1 MYSLFLYTY
10 LFSKKCSR
18 KTMIRTSKA
27 RNFLKQ
33 TKYFIVRYYSTVRV
47 ARDTLKQTI

>member
-1 MYSLFLYTY
+1 
-10 LFSKKCSR
+10 
-18 KTMIRTSKA
+18 
-27 RNFLKQ
+27 LKQ